1 LDYRSIKLQALLV
14 SASLLFLV
22 AWAFAVPIFEAPDEP
37 HHWMNARYIHD
48 RWRLPPYNKWFAEGG
63 QAPLYYLL
71 VAPFAAKSDFPSDAR
86 DVDPQGRIESYCPP
100 RFYQNCI
107 RDFARFWPIR
117 TVRLLTVLFS
127 VLAVWFAFLAAAE
140 VTGSIWTGLLAGGL
154 MAFLPEFTF
163 RGMNVSNDA
172 MVALTSAAGT
182 YGIVRLL
189 RRGFAWPAA
198 WAAALAAALAFL
210 SKLNG
215 LAIAIV
221 LAAVIVL
228 MSAPWRVRL
237 QRLAVVPAAFVIA
250 LPWLIHN
257 QVLYG
262 DALASKAMATLLP
275 HIVERKSIT
284 DPYFIKIFPVAVE
297 RSFVAVFGW
306 MNLLAPTALYWT
318 FAGVGIVAGV
328 GLLWR
333 LVRCRKHTGAVIAA
347 LAGIVMLSIA
357 LLVQLNLTFS
367 QPQGRLLFPA
377 LPAVAV
383 LTALGLEALP
393 FWNLRLTCATVL
405 AAAALNVFVLA
416 MVIVPAYWVPNP
428 HENVAVDVSV
438 SDKLVTAGQAGPL
451 NPGTTYGQTFTA
463 TENNLSIVDV
473 LIATYNHQPSKGVL
487 KMRLRKSP
495 KEHWDIAAVAVRARS
510 INDCTYVRLAFPPI
524 ADSAHRSYY
533 LELETEDLAKEEHL
547 TVFLSGQDVYGGGN
561 FWVNRLPRIA
571 QDTCF
576 RTFYTRGLC
585 PSCTPAV
592 PEDVVFQKKP

>member
-1 LDYRSIKLQALLV
+1 MDYRSIKLQAVLV

-37 HHWMNARYIHD
+37 QHWMNARYIHD
-48 RWRLPPYNKWFAEGG
+48 RWRLPPYNKWFTEGG
-63 QAPLYYLL
+63 QAPLYYIL
-71 VAPFAAKSDFPSDAR
+71 VAPFAVKSEFPSSAR
-86 DVDPQGRIESYCPP
+86 GLDPEGRIEFACWP
-100 RFYQNCI
+100 RFYQNCTK
-107 RDFARFWPIR
+107 DFARFWPIR

-198 WAAALAAALAFL
+198 WATALAAAVGFL

-228 MSAPWRVRL
+228 ISAPWRDRL
-237 QRLAVVPAAFVIA
+237 KRLAVVPAAFVIA
-250 LPWLIHN
+250 VPWLIHN
-257 QVLYG
+257 QLRYG
-262 DALASKAMATLLP
+262 DALASKAIATVLPLL
-275 HIVERKSIT
+275 VERKGIG
-284 DPYFIKIFPVAVE
+284 DVYFVKMFPMSTG
-297 RSFVAVFGW
+297 RSFIAVFGW
-306 MNLLAPTALYWT
+306 MNVLAPTGVYWA
-318 FAGVGIVAGV
+318 FSWVGIVAGV

-333 LVRCRKHTGAVIAA
+333 LARCDMRTRAAIAA
-347 LAGIVMLSIA
+347 LAGIAMLSIA
-357 LLVQLNLTFS
+357 MLVDLNLTFT

-383 LTALGLEALP
+383 LAAVGLEAVP
-393 FWNLRLTCATVL
+393 IWNRWLTGATVL
-405 AAAALNVFVLA
+405 AAAALNLFILA
-416 MVIVPAYWVPNP
+416 KVIVPAYWIAKP
-428 HENVAVDVSV
+428 HENVAADISV
-438 SDKLVTAGQAGPL
+438 SDKLMTAGPAGPL

-463 TENNLSIVDV
+463 AENNLSIVDV
-473 LIATYNHQPSKGVL
+473 LIATYNHRPSKGVL
-487 KMRLRKSP
+487 KMRLRESAKDR
-495 KEHWDIAAVAVRARS
+495 WDIAAVAVGARS

-524 ADSAHRSYY
+524 TDSAHRSYY

-561 FWVNRLPRIA
+561 FWVNRLSRIT
-571 QDTCF
+571 QDMCF
-576 RTFYTRGLC
+576 RTYYTRGLC

-592 PEDVVFQKKP
+592 QEDVVFQNKP